1 MSLAATR
8 PDTPGMMTGD
18 PLPSVLMDLR
28 PCYEGYAG
36 IPQEVRLLFALFARM
51 SLPRFGG
58 LMSGIHYTSRRPR
71 RRVTPSE
78 RVLAQT
84 RVLISQ
90 DTKRQHWPAALEI
103 GLPGFAKR
111 RLFKS
116 YLAMSELFRP
126 ERLDLAIEPEL
137 FEDFIW
143 TKLFEKTLAPQDRPL
158 VHRAEYFATELGHE
172 YARSLSLLPGMFR
185 KRLETTGW
193 DLFFAATVSPY
204 LPSPGTATII
214 RYYDALPLLSPH
226 TVGEPWPHAM
236 SHGRMLAR
244 NIDQGASFF
253 CDSEPV
259 RDDVLRL
266 FPHAESRVHTIPVL
280 LAPEYRPEV
289 RPQRDLRTI
298 LTRRASPSTAPK
310 SSPPGAAGELPRLI
324 MAVST
329 LEPRKNYLK
338 LFHAFEIARRM
349 TTQPMQLLIVANPGW
364 RSESELKE
372 LAALVREGAF
382 HVSGVPLSELRIL
395 YSMSHCVVTPS
406 RAEGF
411 DYAGVEAMACG
422 TPLIASDIP
431 VHRWV
436 YGDAA
441 LYFDPYDEE
450 QLARRLADMVELPRE
465 TGLLADLRERGLQ
478 QARLYQAGSI
488 APRWERAIAGLL
500 QPVRD
505 RSIAARVPG
514 STDLHVEHAS

>member
-1 MSLAATR
+1 MVYQK
-8 PDTPGMMTGD
+8 
-18 PLPSVLMDLR
+18 LPTILMDLR

-36 IPQEVRLLFALFARM
+36 IPQEVRLLFALFAQM
-51 SLPRFGG
+51 GLPRFGG
-58 LMSGIHYTSRRPR
+58 LMSGIHYTSRRPKR
-71 RRVTPSE
+71 RATPSE
-78 RVLAQT
+78 QVLAQT

-90 DTKRQHWPAALEI
+90 DTKRQHWPTILEAA
-103 GLPGFAKR
+103 LPGFAKR
-111 RLFKS
+111 RLFKP
-116 YLAMSELFRP
+116 YMAMSELFRP
-126 ERLDLAIEPEL
+126 ERLDLSIDPEL

-143 TKLFEKTLAPQDRPL
+143 TKLFEKTLAPKDRPL
-158 VHRAEYFATELGHE
+158 LQRAEYFATELGHE
-172 YARSLSLLPGMFR
+172 YARSLSLLPRVFR
-185 KRLETTGW
+185 KRVDTTGW
-193 DLFFAATVSPY
+193 DVFFAATVSPY

-226 TVGEPWPHAM
+226 TVGEPWPHAI

-244 NIDQGASFF
+244 NIGQGATFF

-266 FPHAESRVHTIPVL
+266 FPQAEKRVHTIPVL
-280 LAPEYRPEV
+280 VAPEYRPEV
-289 RPQRDLRTI
+289 RPQRDLRVI
-298 LTRRASPSTAPK
+298 LGRRASPSTALKGPAA
-310 SSPPGAAGELPRLI
+310 SSNDMPRLI

-364 RSESELKE
+364 RSDAELKE
-372 LAALVREGAF
+372 LQALVREGAF

-395 YSMSHCVVTPS
+395 YSMSHCVVAPS

-411 DYAGVEAMACG
+411 DYSGVEAMACG

-441 LYFDPYDEE
+441 IYFDPYDEE
-450 QLARRLADMVELPRE
+450 QFARRLADAVELPRE
-465 TGLLADLRERGLQ
+465 AGLLADLRERGLR
-478 QARLYQAGSI
+478 QAKLYQA
-488 APRWERAIAGLL
+488 AALTPRWEEAITGMMRSAGRRHDVPQALGDVASGL
-500 QPVRD
+500 Q
-505 RSIAARVPG
+505 
-514 STDLHVEHAS
+514 VEHA

>member
-1 MSLAATR
+1 MSQ
-8 PDTPGMMTGD
+8 
-18 PLPSVLMDLR
+18 PLPSVLIDLR

-36 IPQEVRLLFALFARM
+36 IPQETRLLFALFARM
-51 SLPRFGG
+51 DLPRFGG

-71 RRVTPSE
+71 HVRTASE
-78 RVLAQT
+78 RVVAQT

-90 DTKRQHWPAALEI
+90 DTKRQHWPTALEMT
-103 GLPGFAKR
+103 LPGFAKR

-116 YLAMSELFRP
+116 YLAFSELYRR
-126 ERLDLAIEPEL
+126 ERLDLPIEPAL

-143 TKLFEKTLAPQDRPL
+143 TKLFEKTLSPQDRVL
-158 VHRAEYFATELGHE
+158 VQRAEYFATELGHE
-172 YARSLSLLPGMFR
+172 YARSLSLLPTMFR
-185 KRLETTGW
+185 KRIDTRGW

-204 LPSPGTATII
+204 LPSPGTSTII

-236 SHGRMLAR
+236 SHARMLAR
-244 NIDQGASFF
+244 NIRQGASFF

-259 RDDVLRL
+259 RGDVLRL
-266 FPHAESRVHTIPVL
+266 FPEAERRVHTIPVL
-280 LAPEYRPEV
+280 IAPEYRPEV
-289 RPQRDLRTI
+289 RPQRDLKTI
-298 LTRRASPSTAPK
+298 LGRRASPATAPK
-310 SSPPGAAGELPRLI
+310 APVQPPAELPRLI

-364 RSESELKE
+364 RSDTELKE
-372 LAALVREGAF
+372 LQALVREGAY

-411 DYAGVEAMACG
+411 DYSGVEAMACG
-422 TPLIASDIP
+422 TPLISSDIP

-450 QLARRLADMVELPRE
+450 QLARRLAEVVELPRE
-465 TGLLADLRERGLQ
+465 SGVLADLRERGLRRS
-478 QARLYQAGSI
+478 RLYQADTLG
-488 APRWERAIAGLL
+488 PRWEQALATLTGAAPSPGPQRRQDPAQGPA
-500 QPVRD
+500 
-505 RSIAARVPG
+505 RSI
-514 STDLHVEHAS
+514 HVEHAQ